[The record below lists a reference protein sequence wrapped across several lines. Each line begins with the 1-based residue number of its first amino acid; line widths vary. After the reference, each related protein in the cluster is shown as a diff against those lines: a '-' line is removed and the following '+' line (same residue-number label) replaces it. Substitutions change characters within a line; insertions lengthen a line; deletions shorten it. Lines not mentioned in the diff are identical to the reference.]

1 MNDIRDYRLVIGIRV
16 DVENGDVQKGY
27 FIEKVFPGGEK
38 SIPFFIEGSVDKAIA
53 HIRKT
58 HGIIDKARLLKLS
71 EFLIEGSEIEP
82 EPEKEKD
89 KGEWI
94 I

>member
-1 MNDIRDYRLVIGIRV
+1 MSDIRDYRLIIGIRV
-16 DVENGDVQKGY
+16 DVDNGDVKKGY
-27 FIEKVFPGGEK
+27 FLEKLFPGGER

-58 HGIIDKARLLKLS
+58 HGIIDKARLQKLS

-82 EPEKEKD
+82 EPAKEEG